1 MSNDK
6 RTVTTD
12 ALETLGTIIGPDEKR
27 DAIHLAVVPVTAQ
40 LELNPGEHVSADG
53 DKQPPY
59 VGIVD
64 PFLKVNVRKGDR
76 FWLVIYPR
84 QINSLRH
91 VWTHPAFPDEVSN
104 VTLPSKEEA
113 ERQLREIT
121 SHWDGP
127 DYDTFIQLMTD
138 GEAGDGEYG
147 DSWRIEGGYI
157 YSYGHAASGTIPP
170 EVWPLAEIVLGR
182 KINSRPEYFSCS
194 C

>member
-1 MSNDK
+1 MSSDK

-12 ALETLGTIIGPDEKR
+12 ALETLGQIISENEKR
-27 DAIHLAVVPVTAQ
+27 DAIHLAVVPVRAPYM
-40 LELNPGEHVSADG
+40 LRAG
-53 DKQPPY
+53 DDVNEKGYKERPY

-64 PFLKVNVRKGDR
+64 PFLKEPVLAGQF

-113 ERQLREIT
+113 ERQLRAIAD
-121 SHWDGP
+121 SWDGP
-127 DYDTFIQLMTD
+127 DYETFLEIMTN
-138 GEAGDGEYG
+138 GEAGEGYGNSWAIDG
-147 DSWRIEGGYI
+147 DYI
-157 YSYGHAASGTIPP
+157 FSYGQDSSGSIPP

-182 KINSRPEYFSCS
+182 RINSRPQYFSCS